1 MLGARV
7 ALALGYRFDHVAYSS
22 PSRQFDVIVE
32 AVSIAVTAGAVWLVL
47 WLSTLLR
54 AITNRKLR
62 AT

>member
-7 ALALGYRFDHVAYSS
+7 AHALGYRFDHVAYSS
-22 PSRQFDVIVE
+22 PWQFDVIVE

-47 WLSTLLR
+47 RLSTLLR